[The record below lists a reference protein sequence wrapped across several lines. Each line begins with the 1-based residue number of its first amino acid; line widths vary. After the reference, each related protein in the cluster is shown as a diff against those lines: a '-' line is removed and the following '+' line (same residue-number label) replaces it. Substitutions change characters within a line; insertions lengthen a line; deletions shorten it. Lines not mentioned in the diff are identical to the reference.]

1 MNIIYKDVD
10 DNIIHK
16 CVSDIVPQE
25 NQTIMIKQQQ
35 YFVKNIIFNVDKQK
49 YYVIIDKRQLLT

>member
-25 NQTIMIKQQQ
+25 NQTITIKQQQ
-35 YFVKNIIFNVDKQK
+35 YLVKNVIFNVDKQK